1 VGKKKKSAVIRGKTV
16 IHSKP
21 ENKKAGKSGMKKPV
35 RIIILVAIILVAAI
49 LSYVGYRLASSGKA
63 TPILSVDNLTIT
75 PRSGWWPR
83 PPEMTIDQNKEY
95 FATIETSF
103 GNIELQ
109 LFPKEAPIAV
119 NSFVFLARQN
129 FYDGLKFHRILKD
142 FAIQGGDPIG
152 SGSGNA
158 GYRFADEPVV
168 RDYVPGTL
176 AMANDG
182 PNRNGSQFFI
192 TLADLSNTADP
203 NKAVTKTYT
212 IFGMVINGMD
222 VALKIGDVPTQPL
235 STLGGEASR
244 PVTPVIIQHIS
255 IQEK

>member
-1 VGKKKKSAVIRGKTV
+1 MRYQMGKKKKQAIIRGK
-16 IHSKP
+16 P
-21 ENKKAGKSGMKKPV
+21 QNKKVVKPGMKKPV
-35 RIIILVAIILVAAI
+35 RIILLIAIILVAII
-49 LSYVGYRLASSGKA
+49 LSYVGYRLANSADRA
-63 TPILSVDNLTIT
+63 TPILSAANLTLT
-75 PRSGWWPR
+75 PRTGWWPQ
-83 PPEMTIDQNKEY
+83 PPPMTIDQNKEY
-95 FATIETSF
+95 FATIETSL
-103 GNIELQ
+103 GNIDVQ

-119 NSFVFLARQN
+119 NSFVFLSRQN
-129 FYDGLKFHRILKD
+129 FYDGLKFHRVLKD

-168 RDYVPGTL
+168 RDYLSGTL

-203 NKAVTKTYT
+203 SKALTKTYT
-212 IFGMVINGMD
+212 IFGMVTNGMD
-222 VALKIGDVPTQPL
+222 VVLKIGDVPVQTL
-235 STLGGEASR
+235 SPLGGEASR
-244 PVTPVIIQHIS
+244 PVTPVIIKHIS